1 MKKADTQESNR
12 RVAQISEMLLDGE
25 SYQQIIQYCSDTWNI
40 GERQVYNY
48 IQKARSKWDEIC
60 NKQFESNLNWHLLTR
75 GRLYQKCIKKE
86 DFSNARQTLNDL
98 ADIQG
103 ISRNRVEHTGKDGG
117 EILIREI
124 VVNRETANTDKE

>member
-1 MKKADTQESNR
+1 MNKADTQESNR

-48 IQKARSKWDEIC
+48 IKKARSKWDEIC
-60 NKQFESNLNWHLLTR
+60 NKQLESNLNWHLLTR

-103 ISRNRVEHTGKDGG
+103 ISRNRIEHTGKDG
-117 EILIREI
+117 EPIQVINVI
-124 VVNRETANTDKE
+124 PPKKTDEAD